1 MFDNSILENFTK
13 SINKENYMEVINN
26 IENLINEGIFFC
38 ENQLGGINILN
49 SSQLFLIG
57 SISND
62 TNINQMD
69 SIDILVKINNPIFLE
84 QDNLYLSTKRF
95 KKKSNLITSKTIKE
109 YLIYFFNQRLTNLS
123 KVYFDNVSITIKSQY
138 ELGKDFRIFVM
149 VSSSENSGKCTALLQ
164 NGKSLFT
171 FDVNRYFELMQKKEN
186 ETKGAYTKIITIF
199 KNLFAQLSIQLDN
212 YIIED
217 LLYNVP
223 NELYEGTYNE
233 QIFKIINYIKIK
245 NKLEFENIVSN
256 NNGYTNGFYQTSILI
271 INQVFQKLSNNLK

>member
-13 SINKENYMEVINN
+13 SNNKENYREVINN

-84 QDNLYLSTKRF
+84 QDNLYLNTKRF

-149 VSSSENSGKCTALLQ
+149 VSSSENLGKCTALLQ
-164 NGKSLFT
+164 NGKNLFT

-186 ETKGAYTKIITIF
+186 ETKGAYTKIITIL
-199 KNLFAQLSIQLDN
+199 KNLFTQLSIQLDN

-256 NNGYTNGFYQTSILI
+256 NNGYINGFYQTNILT